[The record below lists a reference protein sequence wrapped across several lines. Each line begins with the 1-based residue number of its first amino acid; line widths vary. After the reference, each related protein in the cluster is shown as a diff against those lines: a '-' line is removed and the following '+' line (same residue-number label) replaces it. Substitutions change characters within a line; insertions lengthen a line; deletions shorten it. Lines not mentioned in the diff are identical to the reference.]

1 MRDGTAIPPPET
13 RQRPGSVQG
22 RLLLLSVAAIL
33 PMLLLFVAVAYVDY
47 QARRTR
53 AGERELGLARS
64 MAATLERE
72 LGSAI
77 AGMNALALSP
87 RLQVNDLDGF
97 RELALRYVAT
107 APAGSNIVLLD
118 RSGQHLVNTKYPP
131 GAALPHRD
139 PAVNTDLT
147 DPLFATGS
155 PMISNLTKRGANGT
169 LVASAEVPVLRDGH
183 VIYDLSLVLPAS
195 RFEEI
200 LSAQRLPR
208 NVIASVFDRNGINV
222 ARVPNADLFVGHAA
236 SPSLLQ
242 ALQTQDEGVL
252 TTTSL
257 EGVRLLSAFAHT
269 QPSGWCVAM
278 GVPEA
283 DLRAPLLRALRL
295 AAGAGIVGFL
305 ISSAIAWLLAQR
317 ILQPIRTL
325 TRLATDPSHD
335 SGASLGLEEL
345 DAVAAALRRS
355 LLDRQAAM
363 DQLQSL
369 NEGLEARIRQ
379 EAASRVRA
387 QEQLAQA
394 QRMEALGQ
402 LAGGIAHDFNNV
414 LQAISG
420 GLSLIQRRAGDAAA
434 VNRLAEMASS
444 AAARGASIT
453 GRLLTFARRGEL
465 AGVPIEPHALL
476 EGLREMLTH
485 ILGAG
490 ITVQVVAD
498 TPLPC
503 LQADRAQLETVLVN
517 LTVNA
522 RDAMPDGGLVTLTA
536 AAETITPNTQP
547 DGELEPGQY
556 VRISLRDTGVGMT
569 PEILAR
575 ACEPFFTTKEPGQGT
590 GLGLAMA
597 RGFAKQS
604 GGALRIESEPGAGTV
619 VSLWFPQSTAEAE
632 QAQATPAPS
641 PEPPSLPM
649 RLMLV
654 DDDSMVREVMAGEL
668 EARGFVVTT
677 ACDGP
682 AALNLLDTGQV
693 MDLVITDYAMPKMDG
708 LTLIRQMR
716 QRRPN
721 LPALLL
727 TGYAEGT
734 AEVSLSEAQN
744 RLTVLLRK
752 PIGGDELATR
762 ILAFRRTR
770 G

>member
-1 MRDGTAIPPPET
+1 MRDGTTLIPP
-13 RQRPGSVQG
+13 RPVATGSVQG
-22 RLLLLSVAAIL
+22 RLLLLSIAAIL
-33 PMLLLFVAVAYVDY
+33 PMLLLFVGVAYVDY

-72 LGSAI
+72 LGGAL
-77 AGMNALALSP
+77 AGLNALALSP

-107 APAGSNIVLLD
+107 APPGSNIVLLD
-118 RSGQHLVNTKYPP
+118 RNGQHLVNTGYPP
-131 GAALPHRD
+131 GIALPRRE
-139 PAVNTDLT
+139 PALNTELT
-147 DPLFATGS
+147 EPVFTTGV
-155 PMISNLTKRGANGT
+155 PMISNLSKRGPSGA
-169 LVASAEVPVLRDGH
+169 LIASAEVPVLRDGH

-195 RFEEI
+195 RFQNI
-200 LSAQRLPR
+200 LAAQRLPR
-208 NVIASVFDRNGINV
+208 NVVASVFDRNGVIV
-222 ARVPNADLFVGHAA
+222 ARVPDANRFVGNLATN
-236 SPSLLQ
+236 SLLP
-242 ALQTQDEGVL
+242 ALMAHDEGVL
-252 TTTSL
+252 TSTSQ
-257 EGVRLLSAFAHT
+257 EGVRRLSAFAHT
-269 QPSGWCVAM
+269 QPSGWCVGM

-295 AAGAGIVGFL
+295 AAGAGSLGFL
-305 ISSAIAWLLAQR
+305 FSASIAWMLAQR
-317 ILQPIRTL
+317 ILQPIRAL
-325 TRLATDPSHD
+325 TRLATDPTHD
-335 SGASLGLEEL
+335 SGATLGLGEL
-345 DAVAAALRRS
+345 DAVATALRRS
-355 LLDRQAAM
+355 LLDRQSAM

-414 LQAISG
+414 LQAVSG
-420 GLSLIQRRAGDAAA
+420 GLSLIQRRADDAAA
-434 VNRLAEMASS
+434 VRRLADMASN

-465 AGVPIEPHALL
+465 TGVPIEPHALL

-485 ILGAG
+485 LLGAG
-490 ITVQVVAD
+490 ISVQVVAE
-498 TPLPC
+498 TTLPC
-503 LQADRAQLETVLVN
+503 LLADRAQLETVLVN
-517 LTVNA
+517 LAVNA

-536 AAETITPNTQP
+536 IAETVAPTPP
-547 DGELEPGQY
+547 PHDELEAGQY
-556 VRISLRDTGVGMT
+556 VRISLRDTGIGMA
-569 PEILAR
+569 PEILAH

-604 GGALRIESEPGAGTV
+604 GGALRIESEPGVGTV
-619 VSLWFPQSTAEAE
+619 VSLWFPKSTRDAE
-632 QAQATPAPS
+632 QTPSAPAPTI
-641 PEPPSLPM
+641 EPPSLPM

-668 EARGFVVTT
+668 EARGFLVTT
-677 ACDGP
+677 ATDGP
-682 AALNLLDTGQV
+682 AALMLLDSGQPI
-693 MDLVITDYAMPKMDG
+693 DLVITDYAMPKMDG
-708 LTLIRQMR
+708 LTLIRHMR
-716 QRRPN
+716 ERRPT

-734 AEVSLSEAQN
+734 TEASLSEAQN
-744 RLTVLLRK
+744 RLTVYLRK
-752 PIGGDELATR
+752 PIGGDELVAR
-762 ILAFRRTR
+762 VLSFRRVR
-770 G
+770 S